1 MLVSAL
7 MERVPKDGAIE
18 QKGERPWMVRLHP
31 SL

>member
-18 QKGERPWMVRLHP
+18 KGERPWMVRLHP